1 MNAIVHNGFTVG
13 DYRVEPEVGLLWGVD
28 GVHHLCPRTI
38 RLLEELTRN
47 AGEVVGRQQI
57 IDSVYDGNPDA
68 DRVLTRNIGSL
79 RRHLGDTS
87 REARYIETIAGVGYR
102 LVAPV
107 QHSGPAE
114 EALLPKWTGPRLP
127 QRTPRTH
134 RVWSFLLELRERK
147 VCRAALIY
155 ALTVW
160 LAFQVAEIVFPALG
174 LPEWALAF
182 VVMVGILGFPIAL
195 VLAWTFEITPV
206 LRRNKYNNPRP

>member
-1 MNAIVHNGFTVG
+1 MNAIVQNGFTVG

-114 EALLPKWTGPRLP
+114 EALSPKWTGPRLP

-134 RVWSFLLELRERK
+134 KIWGFLLELRERK

-160 LAFQVAEIVFPALG
+160 LAFQVAEVVTRDEVVSL
-174 LPEWALAF
+174 LPSHDFGRYKASGARYCT
-182 VVMVGILGFPIAL
+182 GRHG
-195 VLAWTFEITPV
+195 
-206 LRRNKYNNPRP
+206 